1 MDIVKMGWSGGKDST
16 CGVYEHLYRGD
27 LLKAVCYVPMFT
39 EDIPLINK
47 EHYEFILG
55 QKEIFTQMG
64 GQVFFAKGITYYDYC
79 LSICKSGIHKGQVKG
94 YPYINACGFRRDSKI
109 KAVSECD
116 VGEFDYLDLAIAY
129 DEKDRQ
135 GQLNDKVR
143 SILVEEKIT
152 EKQAKKFCI
161 ERNAYSP
168 HYKYSERDGCVL
180 CYNAKPKE
188 RQIWFNDYPQ
198 ARYKLLELQNKLKP
212 LLVGR
217 KNEYPL
223 RGYKHF
229 IEIPPLL
236 EMLGVEK

>member
-1 MDIVKMGWSGGKDST
+1 MDIVKIGWSGGKDST
-16 CGVYEHLYRGD
+16 CAVHKHLERGD
-27 LLKAVCYVPMFT
+27 MVKAVCYIPRFT
-39 EDIPLINK
+39 KEIPLINK
-47 EHYEFILG
+47 EHYNHILD
-55 QKEIFTQMG
+55 QKSKIEKLG
-64 GQVFFAKGITYYDYC
+64 GKVYFAEGITYYDYC
-79 LSICKSGIHKGQVKG
+79 LSICKSGVHKGQVKG

-109 KAVSECD
+109 KAVSECN

-152 EKQAKKFCI
+152 EKQAKKFCL
-161 ERNAYSP
+161 EKNAYSP
-168 HYKYSERDGCVL
+168 HYKYSKRDGCAL
-180 CYNAKPKE
+180 CVNAKSIE
-188 RQIWFNDYPQ
+188 RRIWLNDYPQ
-198 ARYKLLELQNKLKP
+198 AYDKLLELQNKLKP

-223 RGYKHF
+223 REYKHF

-236 EMLGVEK
+236 KMLGVK

>member
-1 MDIVKMGWSGGKDST
+1 MDIVKLGWSGGKDST
-16 CGVYEHLYRGD
+16 CATYKHLERGD
-27 LLKAVCYVPMFT
+27 KVKAVCYVPMFT

-47 EHYEFILG
+47 EHYEFILR
-55 QKEIFTQMG
+55 QASEFEKLG
-64 GQVFFAKGITYYDYC
+64 GKVYFAKGITYYDYC

-135 GQLNDKVR
+135 GQLNDKTR
-143 SILVEEKIT
+143 SILCELEIT
-152 EKQAKKFCI
+152 EPKAKKFCLD
-161 ERNAYSP
+161 RNAYSP
-168 HYKYSERDGCVL
+168 HYKYSKRDGCAL
-180 CYNAKPKE
+180 CYNSKPIE
-188 RQIWFNDYPQ
+188 RKIWLDDYPQ
-198 ARYKLLELQNKLKP
+198 AYEILLELQNKLKP

-223 RGYKHF
+223 REYHRF
-229 IEIPPLL
+229 IEIPPIL
-236 EMLGVEK
+236 EMLGMK